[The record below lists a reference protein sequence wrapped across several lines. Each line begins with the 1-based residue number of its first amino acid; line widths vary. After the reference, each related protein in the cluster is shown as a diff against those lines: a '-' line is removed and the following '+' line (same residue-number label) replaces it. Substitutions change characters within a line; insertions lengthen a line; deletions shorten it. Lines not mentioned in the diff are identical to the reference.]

1 MGDEA
6 MIQRGYV
13 KIRKMRNWRNL
24 GGLEYPVG
32 LFQIFF
38 FYVLPLWVGQVRLTW
53 PLGKGFLV
61 CKLSYQ
67 PFKSNISWQAY
78 YNLLIIT

>member
-32 LFQIFF
+32 LVQIKF
-38 FYVLPLWVGQVRLTW
+38 V
-53 PLGKGFLV
+53 FLDDP
-61 CKLSYQ
+61 
-67 PFKSNISWQAY
+67 PFR
-78 YNLLIIT
+78 

>member
-38 FYVLPLWVGQVRLTW
+38 LCSPVMGWSGQTYLTTW
-53 PLGKGFLV
+53 QRVFGV
-61 CKLSYQ
+61 Q
-67 PFKSNISWQAY
+67 IVIST
-78 YNLLIIT
+78 L